1 MNGINSILQK
11 KKRTFYVRKKDL
23 KKIDKIQRLL
33 VILIYIET
41 FIFLLQNAFI
51 IFYNLYYD
59 YWDLISKFLI
69 FMSTLIL
76 YIGLNA

>member
-1 MNGINSILQK
+1 MKGINSILQK
-11 KKRTFYVRKKDL
+11 KKRTCYVRKKDL

-69 FMSTLIL
+69 FISTLIL